1 MRVLVLGAA
10 GQLGSEL
17 CSVLGAEHE
26 VIIAAARADADVT
39 DLSQLLALTKRTSPD
54 VVINAAAYTDVDGC
68 ETNRDRAFLVNA
80 LGARNA
86 AITAREV
93 GAKLVH
99 VSTDYVFDGAKDGPY
114 FEFDP
119 PSPINV
125 YGASKLWG
133 ENLVREQWPRHF
145 IVRTAW
151 LYGRTG
157 KNFVKTMLRLAREQ
171 KELRVVNDQRG
182 TPTWAADVARQIARL
197 IQTDWYGTYHCTSQ
211 GSCTWYE
218 FALAIFKGAG
228 YQAREEPDGSVR
240 LVPPAGLPG
249 PVTVR
254 PVTSEEFPRPA
265 RRPKNSVLEN
275 CLLQLQGIDIM
286 PPWEEALAR
295 FMTEMQRE
303 GGER

>member
-1 MRVLVLGAA
+1 MRILILGAA

-17 CSVLGAEHE
+17 RSVLGAEHE
-26 VIIAAARADADVT
+26 VIPTARPEADVA
-39 DLSQLLALTKRTSPD
+39 DLSQLLAIVKRTSPD
-54 VVINAAAYTDVDGC
+54 VIINAAAYTDVDGC
-68 ETNRDRAFLVNA
+68 ETNRDRPFLINA

-86 AITAREV
+86 AIAAREA

-99 VSTDYVFDGAKDGPY
+99 VSTDYVFDGTKTGPY

-119 PSPINV
+119 PNPISV

-133 ENLVREQWPRHF
+133 ENLVREQWPKHF

-182 TPTWAADVARQIARL
+182 TPTWAADLARQIARL
-197 IQTDWYGTYHCTSQ
+197 IQTDCYGTYHCTSQ
-211 GSCTWYE
+211 GSCTWYQ

-228 YQAREEPDGSVR
+228 YEAREEPGGSVR
-240 LVPPAGLPG
+240 LLPPAGLPG

-275 CLLQLQGIDIM
+275 YLLQLQGIDIM

-295 FMTEMQRE
+295 FMTEMERE